1 MCIRDSVQMVMGAVS
16 MGLVGMFN
24 NGTALPMVTGFAV
37 CAVAAFI
44 LTQVTIRTTDI
55 PVVGAPAE

>member
-1 MCIRDSVQMVMGAVS
+1 MGTIQMVMGAVS

-44 LTQVTIRTTDI
+44 LTQLTIRTNT
-55 PVVGAPAE
+55 VAAVGQPAE